1 MLKRILLGM
10 VKAEVDLNGGQF
22 SKSATASSVS
32 SSSRNSMNTKN
43 NVAPQRL
50 RNISSRA
57 HRRVKVKTFIP
68 LNADYHVPKP
78 HPPKNN

>member
-22 SKSATASSVS
+22 SKSTTTSSG

-43 NVAPQRL
+43 NVGPQRL

-57 HRRVKVKTFIP
+57 HRRVKVTTFIP